1 MTAAIQS
8 LDRTRLVDFS
18 QLSHREYSAEKGV
31 AALLLMPSNLEIT
44 QAGDRLREESVSPT
58 ETVLDLAP
66 PVVDAPARLD
76 ETGVELK
83 RGAFLNTIAMLAS
96 NFRGIFTFLV
106 ARLLGPAALGIFS
119 VAWSTTDIISKIGV
133 LGLDNAITTFMA
145 RSEAVGNRAQSRAL
159 FRFAV
164 VLGVAQSIV
173 TAAVVIVALRF
184 FNNRLHVQSQMVSAL
199 ALVLCAMPGLALYRI
214 STAVSRG
221 MKVMQHDI
229 YSRGMTEPI
238 ATTLAFLL
246 ALAVGFKE
254 SSPEVAAIVGTA
266 ASGLIALTLAST
278 LFRHVPAHT
287 DDVSPLGEARSLIAY
302 ASTISVYQ
310 LINAFISRLDL
321 LMLGYFVGRAPGVTL
336 ATVGVYS
343 AVIGTANGL
352 RKVNQAFNPIF
363 APVVAGMTATGNHH
377 IAAATYARLAQW
389 MLWILLPLVAVMSR
403 AGSRILLI
411 YGPAF
416 WQGGVW
422 LGIVALASAINAFV
436 ALGETVIM
444 VQRPHLNLLHS
455 SITCAVAAGGLLWSI
470 PRFGVMGAAVGI
482 LLPYIVQGIL
492 RYTTLR
498 WVFHWKDSWSDIRP
512 PLIAAGIAIV
522 PALVCRMFMSGIA
535 GQVTSAAAF
544 LVVFGVQW
552 LRHHIHRKDGPD
564 RKSTRLN

>member
-1 MTAAIQS
+1 MTHK
-8 LDRTRLVDFS
+8 T
-18 QLSHREYSAEKGV
+18 
-31 AALLLMPSNLEIT
+31 EIA
-44 QAGDRLREESVSPT
+44 QASDPLHGESVSPT
-58 ETVLDLAP
+58 EALLDVP
-66 PVVDAPARLD
+66 PPASDAPARVD

-96 NFRGIFTFLV
+96 NFRGIFSFLV

-133 LGLDNAITTFMA
+133 LGLDNAITTFIA
-145 RSEAVGNRAQSRAL
+145 RSEAVGNRARSRAL
-159 FRFAV
+159 FRIAV

-173 TAAVVIVALRF
+173 TAAIVIVALRF
-184 FNNRLHVQSQMVSAL
+184 FNNRLHVQPQVVSAL

-238 ATTLAFLL
+238 VTTLAFLL
-246 ALAVGFKE
+246 AFAVGFKE

-266 ASGLIALTLAST
+266 ASGLIALALAST
-278 LFRHVPAHT
+278 LFRHVPAQA
-287 DDVSPLGEARSLIAY
+287 DVVSPFREARSLVGY
-302 ASTISVYQ
+302 AAPISIYQ

-363 APVVAGMTATGNHH
+363 APVVAGMTATGDHQ

-389 MLWILLPLVAVMSR
+389 MLWILLPLVAVLSL
-403 AGSRILLI
+403 AGSTILLI

-416 WQGGVW
+416 WQGGQW
-422 LGIVALASAINAFV
+422 LGIVALASATNAFV
-436 ALGETVIM
+436 SLGETVIM

-455 SITCAVAAGGLLWSI
+455 SITCVVAFAALLWLI
-470 PRFGVMGAAVGI
+470 PRFGPMGAAIGI
-482 LLPYIVQGIL
+482 LLPVHRPRALAIRDPAVGISLERLLERYQFTADRRRNRDCSRSYLPRISKWSCRTSHQCCGFPRSL
-492 RYTTLR
+492 RRSVVAAPWLLPP
-498 WVFHWKDSWSDIRP
+498 P
-512 PLIAAGIAIV
+512 PL
-522 PALVCRMFMSGIA
+522 
-535 GQVTSAAAF
+535 
-544 LVVFGVQW
+544 
-552 LRHHIHRKDGPD
+552 LRR
-564 RKSTRLN
+564 TL

>member
-1 MTAAIQS
+1 
-8 LDRTRLVDFS
+8 
-18 QLSHREYSAEKGV
+18 
-31 AALLLMPSNLEIT
+31 MPSNLEIT
-44 QAGDRLREESVSPT
+44 QADNRLRDESVSPA
-58 ETVLDLAP
+58 EIALEVAP
-66 PVVDAPARLD
+66 PVVDAPARVD

-106 ARLLGPAALGIFS
+106 ARLLGAAALGIFS

-133 LGLDNAITTFMA
+133 LGLDNAITTFIA
-145 RSEAVGNRAQSRAL
+145 RSEAVGDRARSRAL
-159 FRFAV
+159 FRVAV
-164 VLGVAQSIV
+164 IMGVAQSVV
-173 TAAVVIVALRF
+173 TAGLVIIGLRF
-184 FNNRLHVQSQMVSAL
+184 LNNRLHVQPQMVSAL

-254 SSPEVAAIVGTA
+254 SSPEVAAIIGTA
-266 ASGLIALTLAST
+266 ASGLIALALAST
-278 LFRHVPAHT
+278 LFRNIPAHAHT
-287 DDVSPLGEARSLIAY
+287 VSHFDEARSLIAY
-302 ASTISVYQ
+302 AAPISIYQ
-310 LINAFISRLDL
+310 LINAFIARLDL

-336 ATVGVYS
+336 VTVGIYS

-352 RKVNQAFNPIF
+352 RKVNQTFNPIF
-363 APVVAGMTATGNHH
+363 APVVAGMTATGDHDV
-377 IAAATYARLAQW
+377 AAATYARLAQW
-389 MLWILLPLVAVMSR
+389 MLWILLPLVAVMSL
-403 AGSRILLI
+403 AGSTILLI

-455 SITCAVAAGGLLWSI
+455 SITCAVAAGGLLWLI

-512 PLIAAGIAIV
+512 PLIAAGVAFV

-535 GQVTSAAAF
+535 GQVISAAAF
-544 LVVFGVQW
+544 LAVFGVQW
-552 LRHHIHRKDGPD
+552 WRHHTRFKHHR
-564 RKSTRLN
+564 L

>member
-1 MTAAIQS
+1 MLVWVPATSSIFLANDESTRSFLMTYNI
-8 LDRTRLVDFS
+8 
-18 QLSHREYSAEKGV
+18 
-31 AALLLMPSNLEIT
+31 EIA
-44 QAGDRLREESVSPT
+44 QRPDQLREKSVSTT
-58 ETVLDLAP
+58 EVTLDVP
-66 PVVDAPARLD
+66 PPAADAPARVD

-106 ARLLGPAALGIFS
+106 ARILGAAALGIFS

-133 LGLDNAITTFMA
+133 LGLDNAITTFIA
-145 RSEAVGNRAQSRAL
+145 RSEAVGNRARSRTL
-159 FRFAV
+159 FRLAV

-173 TAAVVIVALRF
+173 TAGIVIVALRF
-184 FNNRLHVQSQMVSAL
+184 FNNRLHVQPQMVSAL

-229 YSRGMTEPI
+229 YSRGITEPI
-238 ATTLAFLL
+238 ATTLAFLV
-246 ALAVGFKE
+246 AVAVGFNQ
-254 SSPEVAAIVGTA
+254 SSPEVAAIIGTA
-266 ASGLIALTLAST
+266 ASGLIAVTLAAT
-278 LFRHVPAHT
+278 LFRHIPSHT
-287 DDVSPLGEARSLIAY
+287 DVISPFAEARSLLGY
-302 ASTISVYQ
+302 AAPISIYQ
-310 LINAFISRLDL
+310 LINAFIARLDL

-363 APVVAGMTATGNHH
+363 APVVAGMTAMGDHQ

-389 MLWILLPLVAVMSR
+389 MLWILLPLVAVLSL
-403 AGSRILLI
+403 AGGTILLI

-416 WQGGVW
+416 QQGGRW

-444 VQRPHLNLLHS
+444 VQRPRLNLLHS
-455 SITCAVAAGGLLWSI
+455 SITCVVAVAGLLWLI
-470 PRFGVMGAAVGI
+470 PRFGVMGAAFGI
-482 LLPYIVQGIL
+482 LVPYIVQGIL
-492 RYTTLR
+492 RYATLR

-512 PLIAAGIAIV
+512 PLIAAAIALL
-522 PALVCRMFMSGIA
+522 PATVCRVLLSGIIA
-535 GQVTSAAAF
+535 QVTSSAVF
-544 LVVFGVQW
+544 LAIFSVQW
-552 LRHHIHRKDGPD
+552 WQHHIHRKDKHP
-564 RKSTRLN
+564 